1 MNKEMKLIKE
11 SNVRLAEK
19 VVKVQENERALS
31 IKVNRME
38 NFLKGNNSEIQ
49 GVTVSEIKKI
59 LKRLT
64 WLFWKLLIPPY
75 C

>member
-64 WLFWKLLIPPY
+64 WLF
-75 C
+75 